1 MSWEKCNSQDFFWFC
16 LSPLKKNKR
25 YNDFKFKTFIQQVRV
40 EKTKIAVK
48 KHIRLSLRKDTQFTY
63 STKPPMYQMTV
74 EVLTPKPAFQ
84 LSKTI
89 DKAHVI

>member
-1 MSWEKCNSQDFFWFC
+1 MSWEKCNSQDILWIC
-16 LSPLKKNKR
+16 LSPLNKKQR

-40 EKTKIAVK
+40 KKNK
-48 KHIRLSLRKDTQFTY
+48 DRCYKHISLSLRKDTQFTY

-89 DKAHVI
+89 DKVPVI

>member
-1 MSWEKCNSQDFFWFC
+1 MILSLKHLFSKCAS
-16 LSPLKKNKR
+16 KNKDR
-25 YNDFKFKTFIQQVRV
+25 CY
-40 EKTKIAVK
+40 
-48 KHIRLSLRKDTQFTY
+48 KHISLSLRKDMQFTY

-89 DKAHVI
+89 DKAHII

>member
-1 MSWEKCNSQDFFWFC
+1 MHKIFFWFC
-16 LSPLKKNKR
+16 LNHLKKNK
-25 YNDFKFKTFIQQVRV
+25 DIMVLSL
-40 EKTKIAVK
+40 
-48 KHIRLSLRKDTQFTY
+48 KHLFSKCASINKDRCYEHISLSLRKDIQFTY

-89 DKAHVI
+89 DKVPVI